1 MIIKTRIKY
10 KGEIIILK
18 KNNIQKS
25 ERKIYNKESLIT
37 KFKNK
42 KSTLKNENNTQIK
55 IISNINGYIAPSRLK
70 NITEKHLR
78 TFLML

>member
-1 MIIKTRIKY
+1 MIRKTRIKY

-37 KFKNK
+37 KFKTRK
-42 KSTLKNENNTQIK
+42 AL
-55 IISNINGYIAPSRLK
+55 
-70 NITEKHLR
+70 
-78 TFLML
+78 